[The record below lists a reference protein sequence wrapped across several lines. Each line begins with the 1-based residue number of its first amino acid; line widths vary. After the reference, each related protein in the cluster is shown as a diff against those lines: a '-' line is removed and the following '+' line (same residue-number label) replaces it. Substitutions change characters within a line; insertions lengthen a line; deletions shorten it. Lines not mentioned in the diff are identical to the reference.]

1 VQRSILIIGAF
12 ATPILFCSGLLVGRQ
27 FPAHHYERF
36 GESAYLYDTATAR
49 ICTITKTDPFA
60 AYGGHALDNP
70 KDAATPSTDALGF
83 QIVGPSNTAP
93 NNQNLID
100 KAAGVTPSPSPYPVC
115 GE

>member
-1 VQRSILIIGAF
+1 MQRSILIIGAIV
-12 ATPILFCSGLLVGRQ
+12 APILFCSGLLVGRQ

-36 GESAYLYDTATAR
+36 GESAYLYDTATGR

-70 KDAATPSTDALGF
+70 KDAMG
-83 QIVGPSNTAP
+83 AP
-93 NNQNLID
+93 DPYAKYI
-100 KAAGVTPSPSPYPVC
+100 VTPSPSPYPVC